1 METVYRLKPHELTD
15 AFFETI
21 KERFGGREIKIT
33 IEESYSE
40 DLSSVEDAASD
51 ETEFLL
57 RNEANRKLLLAG
69 VEAAK
74 QGSFSHTL
82 TLDEIEAMAE

>member
-33 IEESYSE
+33 IEDS
-40 DLSSVEDAASD
+40 SSVEDAPSD

-57 RNEANRKLLLAG
+57 QHEANRKLLLAG

-74 QGSFSHTL
+74 QGRFSHTL
-82 TLDEIEAMAE
+82 TLDEIESMTE